1 VGRVRRFDLIAFDVD
16 GTLVESPGGKTVWE
30 VLNERFVGSSAINR
44 RRYEQF
50 KRGELTYLEWVTL
63 DVEGWREAGAR
74 REEIIAAFAPLKL
87 VLGTRETMTALTEQ
101 GHRLIVVSGTL
112 ELMLET
118 LYPDHPFDEVFAN
131 RIGFDAQ
138 GNISHW
144 EATPY
149 DNKGKAEALREVAR
163 RNGIQLSRCAF
174 VGDSSNDLW
183 IAREAGFT
191 VAVNP
196 RSAELEAVAGAV
208 VRSDDLRAILPHL
221 T

>member
-1 VGRVRRFDLIAFDVD
+1 M
-16 GTLVESPGGKTVWE
+16 TVWE

-44 RRYEQF
+44 QRYEQF
-50 KRGELTYLEWVTL
+50 KRGELTYPEWVTL
-63 DVEGWREAGAR
+63 DIEGWREAGAR

-87 VLGTRETMTALTEQ
+87 VLGTRETVTTLKEQ
-101 GHRLIVVSGTL
+101 GLRLIVVSGTL
-112 ELMLET
+112 ELMLRT

-131 RIGFDAQ
+131 RIEFDAQ

-163 RNGIQLSRCAF
+163 RDGIPLSRCAF
-174 VGDSSNDLW
+174 VGDSSNDVW

-191 VAVNP
+191 VAINP
-196 RSAELEAVAGAV
+196 RSAELEQLAGAV
-208 VRSDDLRAILPHL
+208 VRSDDLRAVLPHL

>member
-1 VGRVRRFDLIAFDVD
+1 VTRVRRFDLIAFDVD
-16 GTLVESPGGKTVWE
+16 GTLVESPGGMTVWE

-44 RRYEQF
+44 QRYEQF
-50 KRGELTYLEWVTL
+50 KRGELTYPEWVTL

-87 VLGTRETMTALTEQ
+87 VQGTRQTMTTLTAQ
-101 GHRLIVVSGTL
+101 GLRLIVVSGTL

-118 LYPDHPFDEVFAN
+118 LYPDHPFDEIFAN
-131 RIGFDAQ
+131 RIAFDAQ

-149 DNKGKAEALREVAR
+149 DNKGKAEALRKVAR
-163 RNGIQLSRCAF
+163 RDGIPLARCAF

-183 IAREAGFT
+183 IAREAGFS

-196 RSAELEAVAGAV
+196 RSAELEERAGAV